1 MVTTWM
7 AALDIG
13 AKRRQEW
20 LYDICQMARDSIK
33 NNARETFVDAWHPI
47 AYGMPTDAA
56 AFFINSPAFAV
67 GRRANRFDDE
77 PGPEPA
83 APDNLHVVAEYP
95 SRDLLMS
102 GWMLGERVIAGRAA
116 VIEAS
121 VDKGHLVLLGFRSEH
136 RGQTHG
142 TYKLLFNAILLGAS
156 ERASAGQ
163 FR

>member
-1 MVTTWM
+1 
-7 AALDIG
+7 
-13 AKRRQEW
+13 
-20 LYDICQMARDSIK
+20 MARDSIK
-33 NNARETFVDAWHPI
+33 NNARETVVDPSHPI

-56 AFFINSPAFAV
+56 AFFINGPAFAV
-67 GRRANRFDDE
+67 GRRANRFDDG

-95 SRDLLMS
+95 SRDLLIS

-142 TYKLLFNAILLGAS
+142 TYKLLFNAILLGAL
-156 ERASAGQ
+156 ERAPAGQ
-163 FR
+163 FRYVRCVR

>member
-1 MVTTWM
+1 MVTTSM

-33 NNARETFVDAWHPI
+33 NNARETVVDPSHPI

-83 APDNLHVVAEYP
+83 TPDNLMGAAIAKLAEFC
-95 SRDLLMS
+95 
-102 GWMLGERVIAGRAA
+102 A
-116 VIEAS
+116 
-121 VDKGHLVLLGFRSEH
+121 
-136 RGQTHG
+136 
-142 TYKLLFNAILLGAS
+142 
-156 ERASAGQ
+156 
-163 FR
+163 

>member
-1 MVTTWM
+1 
-7 AALDIG
+7 
-13 AKRRQEW
+13 
-20 LYDICQMARDSIK
+20 MARDSIK
-33 NNARETFVDAWHPI
+33 NNARETVVDPSHPI

-56 AFFINSPAFAV
+56 AFFINGPAFAV

-77 PGPEPA
+77 PGPGPEPA

-95 SRDLLMS
+95 SRDLLIS

-136 RGQTHG
+136 RGQTHAP
-142 TYKLLFNAILLGAS
+142 YKLLFNAILLGVGT
-156 ERASAGQ
+156 RLGGTVQVRQVRQVGRVGRVGQ
-163 FR
+163 VT